1 MNSAIKDSKTIT
13 HTCVLAINR
22 KMANHSNDIL
32 DEINELIDLDSCRI
46 PNKEKCECQTKFQRC
61 KHTIGVADRCELH
74 KKEDVYGNESIIRK
88 RVEVD
93 VYGGLR
99 RAANLKFKCVRDAQ
113 ECTVAVGRTMGVRVR
128 ALAVMGLFLAMLA
141 TCAAA
146 PARSRPTRSS
156 HDKSVVSLLYT
167 KNLKTF

>member
-1 MNSAIKDSKTIT
+1 ME
-13 HTCVLAINR
+13 
-22 KMANHSNDIL
+22 NHSNDNIL

-46 PNKEKCECQTKFQRC
+46 PNKDKRECQTEFQRC
-61 KHTIGVADRCELH
+61 CTHTIGGTDRCESH

-88 RVEVD
+88 RVEVG

-99 RAANLKFKCVRDAQ
+99 RAANLKFKCIREAQ

-156 HDKSVVSLLYT
+156 HDKSVVSLLFTTNIYYYFQLINYRQI
-167 KNLKTF
+167 KAFTFQVSF